1 MQGTHWPEKD
11 RETQAP
17 QGPWGSLRCQPLGEL
32 HSVCTRPRREEGA
45 HGVPTGAGVRTASRA
60 NLPPWPPAPS
70 RPRPRGGSLL
80 LRLTACILLA
90 LALGM
95 CCGQAG
101 PMARALEDFR
111 AQLLA
116 ALLRLRLAALDCW
129 RCLLQL

>member
-1 MQGTHWPEKD
+1 MQGTHWPERD

-17 QGPWGSLRCQPLGEL
+17 RGPWGSLRFQPLGKP

-45 HGVPTGAGVRTASRA
+45 HGVPAGAGVRTAGRA
-60 NLPPWPPAPS
+60 NLPPRPPAPS
-70 RPRPRGGSLL
+70 RPRPRSGSLL
-80 LRLTACILLA
+80 LRLTACVLLA

-101 PMARALEDFR
+101 PVARALEDFR
-111 AQLLA
+111 ARLLA

-129 RCLLQL
+129 HCLLQL